1 MGLEMDPCCRAGIL
15 GQLLLWPCAMVL
27 ISWLVCVLVRVLWL
41 AVLVLG
47 RLLGSP
53 LAVFS
58 LVVVLIAVVMVG
70 VGGLTGAASIVT
82 VGGVVLAA

>member
-1 MGLEMDPCCRAGIL
+1 M
-15 GQLLLWPCAMVL
+15 LWPCAMVL